1 MTASEQLIPT
11 RSATRNKLVASITAA
26 GVLIA
31 SLMVILA
38 IKAARLKRSACL
50 ANQQQI
56 YGAIVAKALE
66 GNLYRGDHI
75 STNEIL
81 PLIGDRFPLC
91 PSGGEYTIP
100 VVGKYPICSCHG
112 DLLTPAGK
120 VGVSPGMDSAL
131 RERPN

>member
-1 MTASEQLIPT
+1 M
-11 RSATRNKLVASITAA
+11 
-26 GVLIA
+26 
-31 SLMVILA
+31 A

-66 GNLYRGDHI
+66 GNFYRGDHI

-81 PLIGDRFPLC
+81 PLIGNRFPLC
-91 PSGGEYTIP
+91 PSGGEYAIP
-100 VVGKYPICSCHG
+100 VVGKYPLCSRHG
-112 DLLTPAGK
+112 DLLTRAGK

-131 RERPN
+131 QERPN